1 MILKEQKTVDEETIE
16 LLEATIESLK
26 QEKQDQIDKLND
38 KLKKH
43 EITIAELYTMID
55 VKTNTEE

>member
-26 QEKQDQIDKLND
+26 QEKQDQIDQLNE
-38 KLKKH
+38 KLKEH
-43 EITIAELYTMID
+43 EITIAELYTMI
-55 VKTNTEE
+55 NREE